1 LSDAEPAADRVR
13 SHLSTRAKAR
23 KRALDILFEADLRGT
38 DPRET
43 LAVRTDLADPPVR
56 EYTAELVN
64 GVIRH
69 QGEIDRRISSCM
81 GRSWTLDRMPRVDRA
96 AARIAVYEIDQTEVP
111 DGVAV
116 AEAVAL
122 VSDLSTDESP
132 GYLNGLLGA
141 VLATKPGG
149 SDTDTVDHPARTA

>member
-1 LSDAEPAADRVR
+1 MEPAADRVR

-38 DPRET
+38 NLRET

-56 EYTAELVN
+56 EYTTELVT

-69 QGEIDRRISSCM
+69 QGEVDRRISACM
-81 GRSWTLDRMPRVDRA
+81 GRSWSLDRMPRVDRA
-96 AARIAVYEIDQTEVP
+96 AARIAVYEIDYTDVP

-149 SDTDTVDHPARTA
+149 SDADTVDHPAQSA